1 MTVSAR
7 VTIHLSHNKDG
18 CSICKPHS
26 ISVTWHTVCKLNVSV
41 DPNSE
46 DYENVKISQH
56 VLVKHVKH
64 SKRYVKLK
72 LIDNNT
78 LN

>member
-1 MTVSAR
+1 M
-7 VTIHLSHNKDG
+7 
-18 CSICKPHS
+18 
-26 ISVTWHTVCKLNVSV
+26 SV
-41 DPNSE
+41 DLNSE

-56 VLVKHVKH
+56 ALVKHVKH

-72 LIDNNT
+72 LIDNDNT